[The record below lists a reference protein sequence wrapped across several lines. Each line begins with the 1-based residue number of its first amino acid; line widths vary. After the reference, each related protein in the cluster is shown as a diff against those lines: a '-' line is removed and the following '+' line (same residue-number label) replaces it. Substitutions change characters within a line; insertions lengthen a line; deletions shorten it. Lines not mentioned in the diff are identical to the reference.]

1 MEIFIYEGNELA
13 IIKKDDDIWFRAKI
27 VANILKYS
35 NQRKA
40 IIDHVDSED
49 KLTLNEIKFRSN
61 ESLPLNWNTQ
71 NTIYINESGLYS
83 LILRSDMDEAKKFK
97 RWVIKEVLPSIRKTG
112 RYEYNTNLSKC

>member
-13 IIKKDDDIWFRAKI
+13 IIKKDDDIWFRAKT

-49 KLTLNEIKFRSN
+49 KCSLNELKFRGN
-61 ESLPLNWNTQ
+61 DSLPLTILNPLTQ
-71 NTIYINESGLYS
+71 RLNSFALSISDLKMRLYS
-83 LILRSDMDEAKKFK
+83 PDSLI
-97 RWVIKEVLPSIRKTG
+97 
-112 RYEYNTNLSKC
+112 

>member
-13 IIKKDDDIWFRAKI
+13 IIKKDDDIWFRAKT

-49 KLTLNEIKFRSN
+49 KCSLNKLKSRGN
-61 ESLPLNWNTQ
+61 ESLPLTC
-71 NTIYINESGLYS
+71 YIH
-83 LILRSDMDEAKKFK
+83 R
-97 RWVIKEVLPSIRKTG
+97 
-112 RYEYNTNLSKC
+112 